1 MPHPALETG
10 PPTRTQNTS
19 HLWAAMP
26 IIRARFDGD
35 GIMKMLV
42 AAEALTN
49 RTPDA
54 LRRALNH
61 TGDKANTRV
70 KRALSQQIKAPQAAI
85 VQYGRVRPVRA
96 NFGSLTYEIV
106 SSGGPIPLKYFKPS
120 QTRKGVSAAPWGNRK
135 IYKSAFMNGM
145 GGHVFWRK
153 GKARL
158 PIERIAGPNVPKEL
172 VKDQSAAAFLA
183 VSAELPVRLAHEIRV
198 LTKGIVS

>member
-1 MPHPALETG
+1 M
-10 PPTRTQNTS
+10 S
-19 HLWAAMP
+19 

-42 AAEALTN
+42 AAEALSN
-49 RTPDA
+49 RTSDA
-54 LRRALNH
+54 CRRAVNH

-70 KRALSQQIKAPQAAI
+70 KRALSKQIRAPQSAI
-85 VQYGRVRPVRA
+85 MQYGRLRTRRA
-96 NFGSLTYEIV
+96 NFGALTYEII
-106 SSGGPIPLKYFKPS
+106 SSGGPIPLKYFKPN

-135 IYKSAFMNGM
+135 VYKSAFMNGL

-183 VSAELPVRLAHEIRV
+183 VSAELPARLAHEIRV